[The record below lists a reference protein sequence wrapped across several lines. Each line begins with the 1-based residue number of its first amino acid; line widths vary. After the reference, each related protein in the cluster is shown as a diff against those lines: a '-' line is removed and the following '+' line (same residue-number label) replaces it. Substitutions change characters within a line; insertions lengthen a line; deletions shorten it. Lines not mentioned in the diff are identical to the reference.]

1 MNKLL
6 KSYGMKAYKKIVL
19 MMLIS
24 FGIFSSCNEEF
35 IERPLLV
42 DLSAENFDPN
52 TAVTA
57 CYNIMVNSVTNAYPN
72 QRWFNW
78 QTYIQ
83 GDAISDDAFKSG
95 ADCDDAPALAEL
107 EQFLA
112 NPTNVQVGNFWRTQY
127 QHIYFFNWTLAGI
140 AVNEAI
146 TEEQKNQ
153 YRAEVMFLRSL
164 AYFWLNRAFGGV
176 VPVFSLVSD
185 EVIIE
190 RATEEEIWM
199 QLETDLLYSVSTL
212 PEKSEYPL
220 ADLGRATKGA
230 ARSLLAKVY
239 MQQLKY
245 DLALEQTTEV
255 IQSDEYQLESDY
267 SNLWK
272 RGLPGAERN
281 EHGVESV
288 FEITYAPDADERNPA
303 DWTTAQRGR
312 QAELGGWGLI
322 NPTLDLLDEFE
333 TGDPRIL
340 STFLFHGD
348 TLPQSDSIGGS
359 FGIDASIMPCNLH
372 MMLNNKVQK
381 SLNNYPTLSGN
392 HGDNYIVIRYADVL
406 LMHAEAANEL
416 DNSTEALSKLNMVRE
431 RARNSSRVDHKRTYI
446 NFNGLLTGN
455 YDGPERAYID
465 YNWDGVDESLILPD
479 VTVTDKVEL
488 RHAIWHERRVELAL
502 ENERFFDLT
511 RQTKVEPNRVGNVM
525 RAFAEKWDVPWK
537 GGNFRDGVHEVF
549 PIPGSEIDLVG
560 LENLPQNNGY

>member
-1 MNKLL
+1 
-6 KSYGMKAYKKIVL
+6 MKTYKKLVL

-42 DLSAENFDPN
+42 DLSAENFDPV

-57 CYNIMVNSVTNAYPN
+57 CYNTMVNSVTEEYPN
-72 QRWFNW
+72 QRWKNW

-95 ADCDDAPALAEL
+95 SNCDDQPGLYQL
-107 EQFLA
+107 EQFIA
-112 NPTNVQVGNFWRTQY
+112 DPTNVQAGNFWESQY
-127 QHIYFFNWTLAGI
+127 QHIYIFNWTLAGI
-140 AVNEAI
+140 AVNDAI

-176 VPVFSLVSD
+176 VPVFNLVSD
-185 EVIIE
+185 EVIIK
-190 RATEEEIWM
+190 RATEEEIWI
-199 QLETDLLYSVSTL
+199 QLETDLKFAISTL
-212 PEKSEYPL
+212 PEKSVYPL
-220 ADLGRATKGA
+220 SDLGRATKGA
-230 ARSLLAKVY
+230 ARALLAKVY

-245 DLALEQTTEV
+245 DLALEQTTAI
-255 IQSDEYQLESDY
+255 IQSDEYQLEADY

-272 RGLPGAERN
+272 RGLPGADRN

-288 FEITYAPDADERNPA
+288 FEITFAPSTDTRNPS

-312 QAELGGWGLI
+312 QPELGGWGLI

-348 TLPQSDSIGGS
+348 TLPQRDSIGGS
-359 FGIDASIMPCNLH
+359 FGINALAMPCNMH
-372 MMLNNKVQK
+372 MMLNNKILK
-381 SLNNYPTLSGN
+381 SLDDYPELGAN
-392 HGDNYIVIRYADVL
+392 HGDNFIVIRYADIL
-406 LMHAEAANEL
+406 LLHAEAANEAG
-416 DNSTEALSKLNMVRE
+416 NTSEALQKLNMVRE
-431 RARNSSRVDHKRTYI
+431 RARNSSRVDSKRIYI

-455 YDGPERAYID
+455 YEGPARSYID
-465 YNWDGVDESLILPD
+465 YNWDEVNESQILSD
-479 VTVTDKVEL
+479 VSITEKVQL

-502 ENERFFDLT
+502 EGERFFDLT
-511 RQTKVEPNRVGNVM
+511 RQSKVEPNRVGNVM
-525 RAFAEKWDVPWK
+525 RAFSEKWDVPWK
-537 GGNFRDGVHEVF
+537 GSNFRDGVHEVF